1 MGSFNKNSAIG
12 AKRPMGS
19 GSVPNYYQGPAAG
32 IGGMPKIGS
41 MGSGIGG
48 GIGGGIGSLNSG
60 IGGGI
65 GSDPYNSAYQE
76 NS

>member
-1 MGSFNKNSAIG
+1 
-12 AKRPMGS
+12 MGS
-19 GSVPNYYQGPAAG
+19 GSNYYAGG

-48 GIGGGIGSLNSG
+48 GIAGGIGSLNSG
-60 IGGGI
+60 IAGGI

-76 NS
+76 QYPSFFVNRLWIQVVKM